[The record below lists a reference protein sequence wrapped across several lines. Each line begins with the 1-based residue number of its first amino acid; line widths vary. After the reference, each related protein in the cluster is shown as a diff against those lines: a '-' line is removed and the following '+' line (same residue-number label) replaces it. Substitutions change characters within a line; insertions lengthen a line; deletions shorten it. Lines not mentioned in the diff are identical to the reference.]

1 MTRHDKSS
9 LDDTILELAAAGYQA
24 QLDRI
29 NAAIG
34 EIQAR
39 LGKRGPGRP
48 KAATIFTQDP
58 PSRKRTL
65 SAAARKRIGAA
76 QKARWRAFHK
86 ARGEPAKA
94 QQVKTKKKRKLSA
107 AGRKAIIAAN
117 KRRWT
122 ALNAARTQEAVA

>member
-1 MTRHDKSS
+1 MTRQDKSS

-58 PSRKRTL
+58 PSRRRTL
-65 SAAARKRIGAA
+65 SAARKRIGAA

-122 ALNAARTQEAVA
+122 ALKAARTQESVA